1 MAQIDRSKDDAERL
15 YREEVT
21 EGTAE
26 DASLGAGQAAA
37 GVTGAST
44 SAAGS
49 SAGSLGAAVMGS
61 MAADDLVDRGGA
73 PAEPDRE
80 SSADSFAGGDSSGA
94 DTALSDE
101 DRLRWLAFG
110 EKSE

>member
-1 MAQIDRSKDDAERL
+1 MADNERSRDDADSL

-26 DASLGAGQAAA
+26 DAPLGAGQAAG

-49 SAGSLGAAVMGS
+49 SAGSLGAAVLGS
-61 MAADDLVDRGGA
+61 MAADDLIDRGGA

-94 DTALSDE
+94 DTILSDE
-101 DRLRWLAFG
+101 DQPR
-110 EKSE
+110 